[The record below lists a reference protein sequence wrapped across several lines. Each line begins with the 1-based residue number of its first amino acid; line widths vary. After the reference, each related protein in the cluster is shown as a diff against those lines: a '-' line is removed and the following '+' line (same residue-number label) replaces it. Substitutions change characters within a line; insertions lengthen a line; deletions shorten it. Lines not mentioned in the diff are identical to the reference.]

1 MAQQQRPPVQKNDEL
16 VVTIESLTSE
26 GQGVARV
33 EGYAVF
39 IVGALVG
46 EEVKAHVIKVMPSY
60 AIAKAIEIKKPS
72 PDRVRPACPV
82 FAQCG
87 GCSLWHLSYP
97 AQLRQKQRWVE
108 DALVRLGGFA
118 SVPMQPIVGMEDPT
132 RYRNKGSFPFGA
144 AGSGAVFGFY
154 AERSHRLVPFSDC
167 LIQDEQIV
175 DAARRVAAWA
185 NTSGIPVYD
194 ETTGEG
200 QLRHVV
206 ARTTADGELMVV
218 VVTKGQLKKKD
229 DMLSFLEGCDSVWH
243 NENPRETNVV
253 FGERFTLLSGKPA
266 LTETIGEKRF
276 SVSPQSFLQVNR
288 VQTQALYEIART
300 FLAPKPEETIVDA
313 YCGVG
318 TIALL
323 LADDCRRVIGVEQVA
338 PAVEDAKANAK
349 TNGVANAEFVCGNVE
364 DVLPRLF
371 SEGERIDA
379 IVLDPPRKGCE
390 EAALAAI
397 AQSGISRVVYV
408 SCNPAT
414 LARDCKYL
422 CAHGFALFAVRP
434 LDMFPQTCH
443 VETVVLM
450 ERARESV
457 DQAG

>member
-1 MAQQQRPPVQKNDEL
+1 MAQKMRPPVEKNDDL
-16 VVTIESLTSE
+16 VVTIESLTNE

-33 EGYAVF
+33 EGFAVF
-39 IVGALVG
+39 VIGALAG
-46 EEVKAHVIKVMPSY
+46 EEVRAHVIKVQPTY
-60 AIAKAIEIKKPS
+60 AIAKAIEIIKPS

-97 AQLRQKQRWVE
+97 AQLRQKQQWVV
-108 DALVRLGGFA
+108 DALSRLGGF
-118 SVPMQPIVGMEDPT
+118 SDVPVQPIVGMEDPT
-132 RYRNKGSFPFGA
+132 RYRNKGSFPFGL
-144 AGSGAVFGFY
+144 AGNAAVFGFF

-167 LIQDEQIV
+167 PIQDERIV

-185 NTSGIPVYD
+185 NACGIPVYD

-206 ARTTADGELMVV
+206 ARTTAEGELMVT

-229 DMLSFLEGCDSVWH
+229 DLLSFLEDCDSVWH
-243 NENPRETNVV
+243 NENPKQTNVV

-266 LTETIGEKRF
+266 LTETIGEKQF

-288 VQTQALYEIART
+288 VQTQALYETARE
-300 FLAPKPEETIVDA
+300 FLTAKSTETVVDA

-318 TIALL
+318 TISLFIAE
-323 LADDCRRVIGVEQVA
+323 DCKRVIGIEQVA
-338 PAVEDAKANAK
+338 PAIEDAKANAAA
-349 TNGVANAEFVCGNVE
+349 NGVKNVEFLCGDVE
-364 DVLPRLF
+364 DVLPRLL
-371 SEGERIDA
+371 SREGGVDA

-390 EAALAAI
+390 EAALEAI
-397 AQSGISRVVYV
+397 AKSTATRVVYV

-422 CAHGFALFAVRP
+422 AQHGFSLSAVRP
-434 LDMFPQTCH
+434 VDMFPQTCH
-443 VETVVLM
+443 VEAVCLLSRK
-450 ERARESV
+450 EA
-457 DQAG
+457 

>member
-1 MAQQQRPPVQKNDEL
+1 MAQKLRPPVEKNDDL
-16 VVTIESLTSE
+16 VVTIESLTNE

-33 EGYAVF
+33 EGFAVF
-39 IVGALVG
+39 VVGALAG
-46 EEVKAHVIKVMPSY
+46 EEVKAHVIKVQPTY
-60 AIAKAIEIKKPS
+60 AVAKATEILKPS

-87 GCSLWHLSYP
+87 GCTLWHLSYP
-97 AQLRQKQRWVE
+97 AQLRQKQQWVQ
-108 DALVRLGGFA
+108 DALSRLGGFA
-118 SVPMQPIVGMEDPT
+118 NVAVQTIVGMEDPT
-132 RYRNKGSFPFGA
+132 RYRNKGSFPFDVM
-144 AGSGAVFGFY
+144 GSAAVFGFY
-154 AERSHRLVPFSDC
+154 AERSHRLVAFSDC
-167 LIQDEQIV
+167 LIQDERIV

-185 NTSGIPVYD
+185 NACGVPVYD

-206 ARTTADGELMVV
+206 ARTTAEGELMIT

-229 DMLSFLEGCDSVWH
+229 DLLSFLEDCDSVWH
-243 NENPRETNVV
+243 NENPKQTNVV
-253 FGERFTLLSGKPA
+253 FGEKFTLLSGKQT

-288 VQTQALYEIART
+288 VQTRALYDTARE
-300 FLAPKPEETIVDA
+300 FLAAKPTETVVDA

-318 TIALL
+318 TISLFIAG
-323 LADDCRRVIGVEQVA
+323 DCAHVIGIEQVA
-338 PAVEDAKANAK
+338 PAIEDAKANAK
-349 TNGVANAEFVCGNVE
+349 ANGVKNAEFVCGNVE

-371 SEGERIDA
+371 SREGGIDA

-390 EAALAAI
+390 EAALESI
-397 AQSGISRVVYV
+397 AKSSASRVVYV

-422 CAHGFALFAVRP
+422 AQHGFTLSAVRP
-434 LDMFPQTCH
+434 VDMFPQTCH

-450 ERARESV
+450 ERS
-457 DQAG
+457 

>member
-1 MAQQQRPPVQKNDEL
+1 MAQKLRPPVQKNDEL
-16 VVTIESLTSE
+16 IVTIDALTNE

-33 EGYAVF
+33 EGFAVF

-46 EEVKAHVIKVMPSY
+46 EEVKAHIIKVMPTY
-60 AIAKAIEIKKPS
+60 AIAKAIEIRKSS

-97 AQLRQKQRWVE
+97 AQLRQKQQWVE
-108 DALVRLGGFA
+108 DALTRLGGF
-118 SVPMQPIVGMEDPT
+118 SGVPMQPIVGMDDPT

-144 AGSGAVFGFY
+144 AGNGAVFGFY

-167 LIQDEQIV
+167 LIQDEHIV

-185 NTSGIPVYD
+185 NACGVPVYD

-206 ARTTADGELMVV
+206 ARTTANGERMVV
-218 VVTKGQLKKKD
+218 VVTKGQLKKKSD
-229 DMLSFLEGCDSVWH
+229 LLSFLEDVDSVWH
-243 NENPRETNVV
+243 NENAKDTNVI
-253 FGERFTLLSGKPA
+253 FGDCFTLLEGKA
-266 LTETIGEKRF
+266 TLTETIGDKRF
-276 SVSPQSFLQVNR
+276 SVGPQSFLQVNR
-288 VQTQALYEIART
+288 VQTQALYETARE
-300 FLAPKPEETIVDA
+300 FLAAKPEETVVDA

-318 TIALL
+318 AISLL
-323 LADDCRRVIGVEQVA
+323 LAGDCKRVIGVEQVA
-338 PAVEDAKANAK
+338 PAIEDAKANAK
-349 TNGVANAEFVCGNVE
+349 ENCVANAEFVCGNVE
-364 DVLPRLF
+364 DVLPRLI
-371 SEGERIDA
+371 SGDTKIDA

-397 AQSGISRVVYV
+397 VKSSANRVVYV

-422 CAHGFALFAVRP
+422 AEHGFSLSAARP
-434 LDMFPQTCH
+434 VDMFPQTCH

-450 ERARESV
+450 VRE
-457 DQAG
+457 

>member
-1 MAQQQRPPVQKNDEL
+1 MAQKLRPPVQKNDEL
-16 VVTIESLTSE
+16 VVTIDTLTNE

-33 EGYAVF
+33 EGFAVF

-46 EEVKAHVIKVMPSY
+46 EEVKAHIIKVMPTY
-60 AIAKAIEIKKPS
+60 AIAKAIEIIKPS

-87 GCSLWHLSYP
+87 NCSLWHLSYP
-97 AQLRQKQRWVE
+97 AQLRQKQQWVE
-108 DALVRLGGFA
+108 DALTRLGGF
-118 SVPMQPIVGMEDPT
+118 SGVPMQPIVGMEEPT

-144 AGSGAVFGFY
+144 AGNGAVFGFY

-185 NTSGIPVYD
+185 NACGVPVYD

-206 ARTTADGELMVV
+206 ARTTGNGELMVV
-218 VVTKGQLKKKD
+218 VVTKGQLKKKSD
-229 DMLSFLEGCDSVWH
+229 LLSFLEDVDSVWH
-243 NENPRETNVV
+243 NENAKDTNVI
-253 FGERFTLLSGKPA
+253 FGEKFTLLSGKQA
-266 LTETIGEKRF
+266 LTETIGDKRF

-288 VQTQALYEIART
+288 IQTQALYETARE
-300 FLAPKPEETIVDA
+300 FLAAKPEETVVDA

-318 TIALL
+318 TISLFIAG
-323 LADDCRRVIGVEQVA
+323 DCKRVIGVEQVA
-338 PAVEDAKANAK
+338 PAIEDAKTNAME
-349 TNGVANAEFVCGNVE
+349 NAVANAEFVCGNVE
-364 DVLPRLF
+364 DVLPRLIA
-371 SEGERIDA
+371 GDTKIDA

-397 AQSGISRVVYV
+397 VQSSANRVVYV

-422 CAHGFALFAVRP
+422 VGHGFALSAVRP
-434 LDMFPQTCH
+434 VDMFPQTCH

-450 ERARESV
+450 SRV
-457 DQAG
+457 K